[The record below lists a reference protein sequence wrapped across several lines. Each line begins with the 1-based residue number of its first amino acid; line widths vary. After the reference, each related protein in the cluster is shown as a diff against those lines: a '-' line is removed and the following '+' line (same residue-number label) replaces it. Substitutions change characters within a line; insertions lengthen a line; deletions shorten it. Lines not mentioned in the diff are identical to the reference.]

1 MAAGSPTSDHQQ
13 KGPTRPTC
21 ETSILNQSS
30 PASLLAI
37 IALARSGALDRAR
50 RLFDEAG
57 LDAVT
62 DDPATLGVRGRLL
75 KDEAR
80 RAPAAD
86 RARLWREAGDAY
98 ARAAGLSGT
107 TYHLINAATL
117 ALLANDRATAEERA
131 RRVLAKLDAGDT
143 GPETPYYLGATRA
156 EALLLLGRVDETR
169 AALEDARQLAPEAW
183 EDHATTLRQF
193 TLILEALGEDAAWL
207 APLQPPR
214 SLHFA
219 GHLAV
224 ADDADLRA
232 RIDAALDEARIG
244 FAWGALAGGAD
255 LIVSEAVLARGAE
268 LHLVLPA
275 PPAVFRADSA
285 APLGG
290 DWPARFDAVLVQA
303 ATVSVVEAGLAA
315 TTMLHIRLAAEAAM
329 GRAVMKAAS
338 LASEAVQLLLVDP
351 DAATGA
357 TAWIGEH
364 WRRSGRRQTQLD
376 VARPT
381 ALAGEMKALPDGP
394 GDGVLAAMLAVALV
408 GDANGQGEISLLDRI
423 GEALAGAARPRAAVV
438 AGEAL
443 HLAFAD
449 PAQAAEAA
457 ALIAGVFTSDTG
469 RIAGH
474 YGVAR
479 LVGGPFGGPPA
490 LIGPAT
496 GVAPDMLASTPAGAI
511 HLSETFAAALH
522 GWTSVAA
529 GETPYVGELSRGGET
544 IGLYALTPA
553 GR

>member
-1 MAAGSPTSDHQQ
+1 M
-13 KGPTRPTC
+13 TRTP
-21 ETSILNQSS
+21 
-30 PASLLAI
+30 PASLPVI

-50 RLFDEAG
+50 RLFEEAG
-57 LDAVT
+57 LASVA
-62 DDPATLGVRGRLL
+62 DDPATLSVHGRLL

-80 RAPAAD
+80 RAPASD

-98 ARAAGLSGT
+98 ARAADLSGA

-117 ALLANDRATAEERA
+117 ALLAGDRTMAEERA
-131 RRVLAKLDAGDT
+131 RHVLDKLDAGDT

-156 EALLLLGRVDETR
+156 EALLLLGRAGEAQ
-169 AALEDARQLAPEAW
+169 AALEAACRLAPEAW
-183 EDHATTLRQF
+183 EDHASALRQF
-193 TLILEALGEDAAWL
+193 SLILETLGEDAGWL

-219 GHLAV
+219 GHMGV
-224 ADDADLRA
+224 DEDAGLRD
-232 RIDAALDEARIG
+232 RIAALLAEERIG

-255 LIVSEAVLARGAE
+255 LIVAEAVLARGAE

-290 DWPARFDAVLVQA
+290 DWPTRFDAVLARA
-303 ATVSVVEAGLAA
+303 AAVSVVDPRLTA
-315 TTMLHIRLAAEAAM
+315 TTMLHIRLAAEVAM

-338 LASEAVQLLLVDP
+338 LASEAVQLLLTDP
-351 DAATGA
+351 ETPTSATGL
-357 TAWIGEH
+357 IGAH

-376 VARPT
+376 RPRPSG
-381 ALAGEMKALPDGP
+381 AAPGGKHLPDGP
-394 GDGVLAAMLAVALV
+394 GDGVLAALLAIGFDGASSAGSTTPAALRR
-408 GDANGQGEISLLDRI
+408 AA
-423 GEALAGAARPRAAVV
+423 EALAGAARPLTPPVF
-438 AGEAL
+438 AGDAL

-457 ALIAGVFTSDTG
+457 SLIGGAFGAGAP

-479 LVGGPFGGPPA
+479 RVENPFGGPSA
-490 LIGPAT
+490 LVGSAA
-496 GVAPDMLASTPAGAI
+496 GLASDLLASTPPGAT
-511 HLSETFAAALH
+511 HVSESFAAALH
-522 GWTSVAA
+522 SWTSLAA
-529 GETPYVGELSRGGET
+529 GETPYVGDLSSGGET
-544 IGLYALTPA
+544 IGLYALAPA